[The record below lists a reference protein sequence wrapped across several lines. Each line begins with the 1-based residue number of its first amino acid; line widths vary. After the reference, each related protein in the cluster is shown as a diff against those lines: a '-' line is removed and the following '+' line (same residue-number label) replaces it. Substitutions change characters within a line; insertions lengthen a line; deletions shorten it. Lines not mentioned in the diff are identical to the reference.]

1 MKMKTII
8 YNKVLSAVAEVTE
21 VASTDIVSHSKV
33 AEIVEARS
41 LLIYYLYREGLS
53 PIQIASLTGFS
64 RQCIEATRH
73 RFPDKDSRSNWMSSL
88 MQQIE
93 SRLATLHAP
102 LEVSMQPY
110 MHP

>member
-1 MKMKTII
+1 MKTLI
-8 YNKVLSAVAEVTE
+8 YNKVLQAVAEVTE
-21 VASTDIVSHSKV
+21 ISPAEILSHKKL

-53 PIQIASLTGFS
+53 PAQIATLSGFT
-64 RQCIEATRH
+64 RQCIEATCL
-73 RFPDKDSRSNWMSSL
+73 RFPDKESRSRWLTMI

-93 SRLATLHAP
+93 SRLATLHTP
-102 LEVSMQPY
+102 LEVSMHPY